1 MKKSTLAIDLGVLG
15 IIIILFAGISLYSS
29 QWNINGYSKY
39 INIEVNGKQELKKVA
54 SDGDMEVY
62 TYNLDDCYVTRFI
75 SGKSSKLQDVMFK
88 KISLKDLTRSLKE
101 SKEEDFD
108 VYEAENYKIYVA
120 ANKAII
126 TSNDEAG
133 GMFKETY

>member
-1 MKKSTLAIDLGVLG
+1 MKKSTLAIGLGVLG

-39 INIEVNGKQELKKVA
+39 INIEVNGKQEFIKVA

-62 TYNLDDCYVTRFI
+62 TYNLDDCYVSKFI

-88 KISLKDLTRSLKE
+88 KISLKDLTSALKE

-108 VYEAENYKIYVA
+108 VYKAENYKIYVGHA
-120 ANKAII
+120 PGVSMELEFYCAV
-126 TSNDEAG
+126 
-133 GMFKETY
+133 

>member
-1 MKKSTLAIDLGVLG
+1 MKKSTLAIGLGVLG

-54 SDGDMEVY
+54 SDGDIEVY

>member
-39 INIEVNGKQELKKVA
+39 INIEVNGKQEFKKVA

-88 KISLKDLTRSLKE
+88 KISLKDLTSALKE
-101 SKEEDFD
+101 NKEEDFD

-126 TSNDEAG
+126 TS
-133 GMFKETY
+133 K

>member
-1 MKKSTLAIDLGVLG
+1 MKKRTLAIGLGVLG
-15 IIIILFAGISLYSS
+15 IIIILFAGISLFSA

-126 TSNDEAG
+126 TS
-133 GMFKETY
+133 K

>member
-1 MKKSTLAIDLGVLG
+1 MKKSTLAIGLGVLG

-126 TSNDEAG
+126 TS
-133 GMFKETY
+133 K

>member
-1 MKKSTLAIDLGVLG
+1 MKKSTLAIGLGVLG

-39 INIEVNGKQELKKVA
+39 INIEVNGKQEFKKVA

-62 TYNLDDCYVTRFI
+62 TYNLDDCYVSKFI

-88 KISLKDLTRSLKE
+88 KISLKDLTSALKE
-101 SKEEDFD
+101 NKEEDFD

>member
-1 MKKSTLAIDLGVLG
+1 MKKSTLAIGLGVLG

>member
-1 MKKSTLAIDLGVLG
+1 MKKSTLAIGLGVLG
-15 IIIILFAGISLYSS
+15 IIIILFAGISLFSA
-29 QWNINGYSKY
+29 QWNLNGYSKG

-62 TYNLDDCYVTRFI
+62 TYNLGDCYVTRFI
-75 SGKSSKLQDVMFK
+75 DGKSSKLQDVMFK
-88 KISLKDLTRSLKE
+88 KISLKDLTSALKE
-101 SKEEDFD
+101 NKEEDFD

>member
-1 MKKSTLAIDLGVLG
+1 MKKRTLAIGLGVLG

-126 TSNDEAG
+126 TS
-133 GMFKETY
+133 K